1 MKEAIVA
8 DSVTDPDKI
17 DEVIDNAAGELN
29 ITLTDEQKQMIRE
42 LMEKIANLDLNVED
56 LDEPQFTTPDS
67 VDAPIKAGDV
77 IGSVSYS
84 HNGITYGTVELVAL
98 TDVEMSRV
106 LYISDRLS
114 NFFQTSVFR
123 IILVVL
129 AVFVVLYI
137 LFNLTFGG
145 MRRRNQRKNMRTRYR
160 NTNYQ
165 RRRRR

>member
-1 MKEAIVA
+1 M
-8 DSVTDPDKI
+8 
-17 DEVIDNAAGELN
+17 
-29 ITLTDEQKQMIRE
+29 
-42 LMEKIANLDLNVED
+42 
-56 LDEPQFTTPDS
+56 
-67 VDAPIKAGDV
+67 

>member
-1 MKEAIVA
+1 
-8 DSVTDPDKI
+8 
-17 DEVIDNAAGELN
+17 
-29 ITLTDEQKQMIRE
+29 
-42 LMEKIANLDLNVED
+42 
-56 LDEPQFTTPDS
+56 
-67 VDAPIKAGDV
+67 
-77 IGSVSYS
+77 
-84 HNGITYGTVELVAL
+84 
-98 TDVEMSRV
+98 MSRV